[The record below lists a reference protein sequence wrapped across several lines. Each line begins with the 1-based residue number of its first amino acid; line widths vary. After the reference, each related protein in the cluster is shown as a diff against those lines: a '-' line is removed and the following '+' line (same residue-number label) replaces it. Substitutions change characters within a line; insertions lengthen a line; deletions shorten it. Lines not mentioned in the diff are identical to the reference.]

1 MEKVAIAGLHDIPEL
16 LLLINSAYRG
26 EAAKKGWTHEAE
38 LIAGELRADAGYLK
52 ELMEDANAVILK
64 YTENNN
70 IKGCVYLQKQSA
82 KVYLGMLSV
91 APANQSG
98 GIGKILLNASEEWA
112 VGQQAGS
119 IIMNVISV
127 RKELIEWYER
137 RGYKDSGI
145 RKAFPNEKRFGV
157 PRNPVEFMVM
167 EKVLIS

>member
-1 MEKVAIAGLHDIPEL
+1 MKKVSIAGLQDVPQL

-38 LIAGELRADAGYLK
+38 LIEGELRADEGYLK
-52 ELMEDANAVILK
+52 ELIEDPTAVILK
-64 YTENNN
+64 YTEDDT
-70 IKGCVYLQKQSA
+70 IKGCVYLQKQGH

-91 APANQSG
+91 TPTNQTG
-98 GIGKILLNASEEWA
+98 GIGKLLLNASEDWA
-112 VGQQAGS
+112 LSRQATS

-145 RKAFPNEKRFGV
+145 RNPFPDEKRFGV
-157 PRNPVEFMVM
+157 PRKPVEFMVM
-167 EKVLIS
+167 EKTLVS